1 MTILSDP
8 YTSTSNEAMVGDRR
22 FPAVFPPVS
31 VPCSLV
37 QLSFPSTLM
46 SASPTT
52 PRNEPE
58 YEGDYRPADAE
69 NPHAHLDPFNV
80 RVEPADLT
88 YLVQMAD
95 ALNTTLD
102 LQTLLGRTSELVKAI
117 IDYRIFAI
125 FLLNDRTNELRMRFQ
140 IGHTPEIERMR
151 LAMGKG
157 VVGQVA
163 LTRQPL
169 LLNDV
174 TTDPNYLPANPDV
187 RSELAV
193 PLIAKNRLIGVMD
206 LESEQ
211 AGYFRPEHLHL
222 LTLTAS
228 RIAQAI
234 ENARLYARV
243 SRQAQTLTVLNEISA
258 ELTSILELDP
268 LLARIGQLLRRLI
281 DYQMFSIML
290 LDDKGETLI
299 TRYAWRFGYAHAPLR
314 RIPITSGLVGAAVRE
329 WRPINVP
336 DVRKDSRYL
345 AMNPETRSELIVPL
359 FHKGRIIGVLDL
371 EHTRPGFFND
381 DHQRTLTTMAA
392 QVAIAIEN
400 ARLYQAVSRQ
410 ERQLE
415 KDIAMAR
422 EVQLRLLPTSPPEQ
436 SHADLAVRFL
446 PARTIGGDLY
456 DFVEYSPHETAIM
469 LGDVSGK
476 AAPAALFAALVSGI
490 MRSAA
495 IQRPKPAE
503 MLRAL
508 NDALQE
514 RKLDSQYVTMLFAL
528 WNDEQRT
535 LYVSNSG
542 AVQPI
547 FCRDGQSLTVKSEGF
562 PLGMFPDVTY
572 DEISIVTQPGD
583 LLVFISDGITDAEN
597 AQGEMYGSERLF
609 KVLGADPERT
619 AGQIADAIMEDV
631 TRFQDGKDRFDDE
644 TIIVLRVR

>member
-1 MTILSDP
+1 MP
-8 YTSTSNEAMVGDRR
+8 
-22 FPAVFPPVS
+22 
-31 VPCSLV
+31 
-37 QLSFPSTLM
+37 
-46 SASPTT
+46 

-58 YEGDYRPADAE
+58 FEGDYRPADRE
-69 NPHAHLDPFNV
+69 NPHAYLDPFNV

-102 LQTLLGRTSELVKAI
+102 LQTLLSRTSELVRAI
-117 IDYRIFAI
+117 IHYRIFAI
-125 FLLNDRTNELRMRFQ
+125 LLLNDRTHELRMRFQ
-140 IGHTPEIERMR
+140 IGHTPEVERMR
-151 LAMGKG
+151 FPMGKG
-157 VVGQVA
+157 IVGQVA
-163 LTRQPL
+163 LTRQPI

-174 TTDPNYLPANPDV
+174 GADPNYFPANPDV
-187 RSELAV
+187 RSELTV

-211 AGYFRPEHLHL
+211 PGYFRPEHLHL

-228 RIAQAI
+228 RIAQSI

-290 LDDKGETLI
+290 LDEKGETLI

-345 AMNPETRSELIVPL
+345 PMNPETRSELIVPL

-381 DHQRTLTTMAA
+381 DHERALTTMAA
-392 QVAIAIEN
+392 QIAIAIEN

-422 EVQLRLLPTSPPEQ
+422 EVQLRLLPTAPPDQ
-436 SHADLAVRFL
+436 PHADLAVRFL

-456 DFVEYSPHETAIM
+456 DFVEYEQGETAIM

-495 IQRPKPAE
+495 LQRPKASE
-503 MLRAL
+503 MLKML

-514 RKLDSQYVTMLFAL
+514 RRLDSQYVTMLFAV
-528 WNDEQRT
+528 WHDATRT
-535 LYVSNSG
+535 LQVSNSG
-542 AVQPI
+542 AVQPV
-547 FCRDGQSLTVKSEGF
+547 FCRDGQVLTVKAEGF
-562 PLGMFPDVTY
+562 PLGMFPDVSY
-572 DEISIVTQPGD
+572 DEIAVVTQPGD
-583 LLVFISDGITDAEN
+583 LVVFISDGILDAEN
-597 AQGEMYGSERLF
+597 SQGEMYGSDRLAS
-609 KVLGADPERT
+609 VLNADADRP
-619 AGQIADAIMEDV
+619 ASQIADAILADV

-644 TIIVLRVR
+644 TIIVLKVR